1 MMQHKNLQFGEK
13 EKHPNQGRRLLTDVQ
28 YICKM
33 TITNYSTTQKYK
45 SIKVYPPTSPRVMSE
60 NKVHQK
66 GEVLCP

>member
-45 SIKVYPPTSPRVMSE
+45 SIPT
-60 NKVHQK
+60 HLTK
-66 GEVLCP
+66 GNVRE

>member
-33 TITNYSTTQKYK
+33 TIRNYSTTQKYK
-45 SIKVYPPTSPRVMSE
+45 RIRK
-60 NKVHQK
+60 
-66 GEVLCP
+66 

>member
-1 MMQHKNLQFGEK
+1 MQHKNLQFGEK

-45 SIKVYPPTSPRVMSE
+45 SIPT
-60 NKVHQK
+60 HLTK
-66 GEVLCP
+66 GNVRE